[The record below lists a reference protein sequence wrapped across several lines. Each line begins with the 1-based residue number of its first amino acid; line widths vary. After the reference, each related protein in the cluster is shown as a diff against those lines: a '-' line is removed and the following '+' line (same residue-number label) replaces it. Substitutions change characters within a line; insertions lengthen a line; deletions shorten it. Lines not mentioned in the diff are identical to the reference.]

1 MLDQVMPRQDKEAHD
16 SEHVEPSFGK
26 FACSH
31 DIALLRQVVHEKPW
45 EADHGF
51 VMEKWS
57 RIADD
62 LNRRQEF
69 DMPLK
74 RFQLDET
81 RSKRKSGTTEE
92 YNERDQVLTDI
103 KSRMDDHATQTA
115 TLKERA
121 KRKAEGIENSGLLM
135 RQMAMKEIIQ
145 GDSNN
150 KQRVKPSLSDA
161 NALLDT
167 IQRGIQQKQ
176 ENEAKLVQLMQDR
189 LEFDREQATRQAEQH
204 AAMQEMI
211 LALLQRQP
219 N

>member
-1 MLDQVMPRQDKEAHD
+1 MPREDKEAHD
-16 SEHVEPSFGK
+16 AEHVEPSLGK
-26 FACSH
+26 FACRH
-31 DIALLRQVVHEKPW
+31 DITLLSQGSIR
-45 EADHGF
+45 
-51 VMEKWS
+51 
-57 RIADD
+57 
-62 LNRRQEF
+62 LL
-69 DMPLK
+69 LK

-92 YNERDQVLTDI
+92 YNERDQLLTDI
-103 KSRMDDHATQTA
+103 KSRMDDHASQTE

-150 KQRVKPSLSDA
+150 KPKKQRAKPSLPDA

-176 ENEAKLVQLMQDR
+176 ENEAKLVQLMQGR
-189 LEFDREQATRQAEQH
+189 LEFDREQATQQAEQH

-219 N
+219 K